1 MFSCPESGTLERVS
15 SQLVNS
21 SPCKL
26 PQRHTTDDHRHHR
39 TTRYGARMDETYPQD
54 LISNVAASTGLPEA
68 TASRVVADVAAYFGE
83 TVDGFVRRR
92 HAELQ
97 GKSNKRND
105 DIWPQLA
112 AELQG
117 RRFRAEELSERQLRR
132 IVYG

>member
-1 MFSCPESGTLERVS
+1 
-15 SQLVNS
+15 
-21 SPCKL
+21 
-26 PQRHTTDDHRHHR
+26 
-39 TTRYGARMDETYPQD
+39 MDETYPQD
-54 LISNVAASTGLPEA
+54 LISNVATSTGLPEA

-83 TVDGFVRRR
+83 TVDEFVRRR

-97 GKSNKRND
+97 DKTKKRND

-112 AELQG
+112 AELHG

>member
-1 MFSCPESGTLERVS
+1 MQAGSEATTGTTG
-15 SQLVNS
+15 
-21 SPCKL
+21 
-26 PQRHTTDDHRHHR
+26 TTV

-68 TASRVVADVAAYFGE
+68 TASRVVADVAAYYGE
-83 TVDGFVRRR
+83 TVDEFVKRR

-97 GKSNKRND
+97 GVSNKRND

-112 AELQG
+112 AELNG
-117 RRFRAEELSERQLRR
+117 RRFRAEQLSERQLRR